1 MSLAHRS
8 TISDP
13 ICHSA
18 AGLWTAQLIVDESDP
33 VIFDH
38 GVDHVPGMLILHGIA
53 ELVERAS
60 LLPAG
65 LCAAASFDLTFTR
78 FVEKDRP
85 ASLVIAPAGAQLW
98 HVELVQLDRTVVA
111 GKVGTIA
118 LDALGDHKVRGQTG
132 SPPLAAAA
140 LVHRRRPENIIVSPL
155 RTMAAGHAVEYLP
168 SEAVRTKRFEYA
180 HCPLDIVEAARQF
193 MILLSHAVCGFD
205 LDRRLILN
213 RVIVSMPRPFP
224 RGAAVH
230 LHSAQPMVNRSQLDM
245 TIDAYCGDAP
255 AATIVWD
262 IKAVTPTV
270 YARLRSMK

>member
-60 LLPAG
+60 LGPAG
-65 LCAAASFDLTFTR
+65 ECAAASFDLTFTR

-85 ASLVIAPAGAQLW
+85 ANVVIAPAGPQLW
-98 HVELVQLDRTVVA
+98 HAELAQLNRTVVA
-111 GKVGTIA
+111 GKVGTIS
-118 LDALGDHKVRGQTG
+118 LDALGYHKVSERTA

-140 LVHRRRPENIIVSPL
+140 LVHRRRPENIVVSPL
-155 RTMAAGHAVEYLP
+155 RTMASGYVVDYAP
-168 SEAVRTKRFEYA
+168 SEAVRTKRFEDA

-193 MILLSHAVCGFD
+193 MILLSHAVCGYD

-213 RVIVSMPRPFP
+213 RLIVTMPKLFP
-224 RGAAVH
+224 RTAAVH
-230 LHSAQPMVNRSQLDM
+230 LRSAQPQVNRSQLDM
-245 TIDAYCGDAP
+245 TIYAYCGDAP

-270 YARLRSMK
+270 YTRLRSMT